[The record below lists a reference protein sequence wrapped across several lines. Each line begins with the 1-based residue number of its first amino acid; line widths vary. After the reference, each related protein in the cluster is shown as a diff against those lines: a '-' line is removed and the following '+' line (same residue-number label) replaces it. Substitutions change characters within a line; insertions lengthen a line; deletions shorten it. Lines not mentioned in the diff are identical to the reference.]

1 MAAAVEVLEA
11 AKGFDLA
18 GVAEAGH
25 MSTAAADETVC
36 KKPWADVQQAKTI
49 EWLVKP
55 QKNQLFFTILGLQG
69 IYTDMQEQKP
79 SASNRVY
86 QN

>member
-1 MAAAVEVLEA
+1 MFGYSSDCNSSPRRRCKDPNSAKTDCHHVMAAAVEVLEA

-49 EWLVKP
+49 E
-55 QKNQLFFTILGLQG
+55 
-69 IYTDMQEQKP
+69 
-79 SASNRVY
+79 
-86 QN
+86 